1 MFNSSLLLLIHILI
15 FYLTGR
21 TFHVK
26 SLNESR
32 NRTEPAYS
40 RYLKLRYSLNAG
52 KVHNSKLV
60 ELWEQQ
66 FIATMQQL
74 QANNFTCSG
83 GQSSMRISYA
93 VSSSLEI
100 EMDKNLSID
109 TRLIFSTFMIIFV
122 LASILM
128 SIGTDCISAPGMLLP
143 TAGILSAGFGITS
156 AFGFLSYIGYKSCN
170 LSFVAPFL
178 VIGVGVDDMFIIYSA
193 YRHTYSKSGD
203 KMDIAEVISNSLRQS
218 GVSIT
223 ITSLTD
229 FFAFMVGL
237 IADFKSVQIFCV
249 YVGVS
254 IIFCYFYQLTI
265 FCGFLCVHVKRIE
278 KANNSF
284 IPCLAQSDLNKCCGF
299 NENCAT
305 ERYATD
311 IVHENSEI
319 IGLSQKGLS
328 QEKVKSSE
336 HASHKSKKGFVLTW
350 SNKAKSMLR
359 FLITDKIGK
368 SIVVF
373 LYVIYISL
381 SIWSGS
387 QITEGIQ
394 IKDLVAEDSHYNIYM
409 DDNSNMVN
417 MNPIVMFVITK
428 PIDYDKKA
436 NRDEIDRVLRAA
448 MDLPEI
454 SDTFNLNW
462 LSLFADQKIR
472 YRYSPKRLKEDLNF
486 FPQYKND
493 IVISQKPNK
502 TSNSLETFK
511 IEMVSH

>member
-1 MFNSSLLLLIHILI
+1 
-15 FYLTGR
+15 
-21 TFHVK
+21 
-26 SLNESR
+26 
-32 NRTEPAYS
+32 
-40 RYLKLRYSLNAG
+40 
-52 KVHNSKLV
+52 
-60 ELWEQQ
+60 
-66 FIATMQQL
+66 MQQL
-74 QANNFTCSG
+74 QANSLTCSSS
-83 GQSSMRISYA
+83 QSSMRISYA

-109 TRLIFSTFMIIFV
+109 TRLISITFMIIFI

-128 SIGTDCISAPGMLLP
+128 SIGTNCISAPGMLLP

-193 YRHTYSKSGD
+193 YRHTHSKSGD
-203 KMDIAEVISNSLRQS
+203 KMDIAEVISNSLRRS

-265 FCGFLCVHVKRIE
+265 FSGFLCVHVKRIE

-284 IPCLAQSDLNKCCGF
+284 IPCLPQSDLNKCCGL

-311 IVHENSEI
+311 IVHENSEV
-319 IGLSQKGLS
+319 IGLSQNGLN
-328 QEKVKSSE
+328 QEKIKSSE
-336 HASHKSKKGFVLTW
+336 QQASHQSKKGFVFNW
-350 SNKAKSMLR
+350 SNKAKRVLR

-368 SIVVF
+368 GLVVF

-417 MNPIVMFVITK
+417 MNPIVMFVITE

-436 NRDEIDRVLRAA
+436 NRDEINRVLRTA

-454 SDTFNLNW
+454 SDTFSLNW
-462 LSLFADQKIR
+462 LSLFADQRIR
-472 YRYSPKRLKEDLNF
+472 YRYNPKKLKEDLNF

-502 TSNSLETFK
+502 TSNSLQAFK
-511 IEMVSH
+511 LKTVSH